1 MNPSNPS
8 HQTTQKSKGPCRR
21 RLGEI
26 FVEQGIL
33 SALTVERLVVY
44 ARKKGKR
51 FGTVLEE
58 LELVTPDELAEALAQ
73 QHDMKFL
80 GDFHRHKFPDQ
91 LLRMIP
97 SKLAMANLIFP
108 LKMQGNRLAVA
119 TSDPT
124 QQDVLH
130 AIEKEHGVTVMPYVS
145 TRREIMT
152 AIKRHYLKSAPAA
165 DSDRKSVLIVDDDK
179 AVSGFISASLRRK
192 GYHAVC
198 AGDGMEAFRE
208 IMSNRFDLVITDKE
222 MPKLNG
228 YAVLESLRSFPE
240 TEKVPV
246 ILITSTATVDEEAT
260 ALKRGF
266 FDFIPKPLREA
277 TLTVKVERA
286 LAMAEQY

>member
-1 MNPSNPS
+1 MNPSNETPR
-8 HQTTQKSKGPCRR
+8 QSKAVCRR

-26 FVEQGIL
+26 FVDKEIL
-33 SALTVERLVVY
+33 SSLTVERLVAY

-58 LELVTPDELAEALAQ
+58 LELVTPDELAEALAL
-73 QHDMKFL
+73 QHNMRFL
-80 GDFHRHKFPDQ
+80 GNFHRHRFSAE
-91 LLRMIP
+91 LLGMVP
-97 SKLAMANLIFP
+97 PKVAMANLIFP
-108 LKMQGNRLAVA
+108 LKMQDSRLAIA

-124 QQDVLH
+124 QKDVLH
-130 AIEKEHGVTVMPYVS
+130 VIEKEHGVTVVPYVS

-152 AIKRHYLKSAPAA
+152 AIKLHYMKSAPAA
-165 DSDRKSVLIVDDDK
+165 AGDKKSVLVVDDDK
-179 AVSGFISASLRRK
+179 AARSFISASLRRR

-198 AGDGMEAFRE
+198 ASDGMEAFRE

-222 MPKLNG
+222 LPKLNG
-228 YAVLESLRSFPE
+228 YAVLDSLRTFPE

-246 ILITSTATVDEEAT
+246 ILMTSTATVDEEAT

-277 TLTVKVERA
+277 TLTVKTERA
-286 LAMAEQY
+286 IAMAEQY

>member
-1 MNPSNPS
+1 MNPSDQVAGQN
-8 HQTTQKSKGPCRR
+8 KVACRR

-26 FVEQGIL
+26 FVEKGIL
-33 SALTVERLVVY
+33 SSLTVERLVAY

-58 LELVTPDELAEALAQ
+58 LELVTPDELAEALAL
-73 QHDMKFL
+73 QHNMKFL
-80 GDFHRHKFPDQ
+80 GDFHRHRFSAE
-91 LLRMIP
+91 LLRMVP
-97 SKLAMANLIFP
+97 PKVAMANLIFP
-108 LKMQGNRLAVA
+108 LKMQGSKLAIA

-124 QQDVLH
+124 LQDVLH
-130 AIEKEHGVTVMPYVS
+130 GIEKEHGVKVMPYVS
-145 TRREIMT
+145 TRREIMI
-152 AIKRHYLKSAPAA
+152 AIRLHYLKSAPAA
-165 DSDRKSVLIVDDDK
+165 AGGKKSVLIVDDDK

-208 IMSNRFDLVITDKE
+208 IMSSRFDLVITDKE

-228 YAVLESLRSFPE
+228 YAVLESLRTFPE
-240 TEKVPV
+240 NERVPV
-246 ILITSTATVDEEAT
+246 ILMTSAATVDEEAT

-286 LAMAEQY
+286 LAMTEAF

>member
-1 MNPSNPS
+1 MNPSTEAA
-8 HQTTQKSKGPCRR
+8 QQSKGSSRKK
-21 RLGEI
+21 LGEI

-33 SALTVERLVVY
+33 SALTVERLVGY

-58 LELVTPDELAEALAQ
+58 LELVTPDELAEALAL
-73 QHDMKFL
+73 QHNLKFL
-80 GDFHRHKFPDQ
+80 GDFHRHRFSDE
-91 LLRMIP
+91 LLRMVP
-97 SKLAMANLIFP
+97 PKVAMANLVFP
-108 LKMQGNRLAVA
+108 LKLQGNRLAIA

-124 QQDVLH
+124 LRDVLQS
-130 AIEKEHGVTVMPYVS
+130 IEKEHGVTVMPYVS

-152 AIKRHYLKSAPAA
+152 AIKLHYLKSAPAA
-165 DSDRKSVLIVDDDK
+165 ANDKKCVLIVDDDK
-179 AVSGFISASLRRK
+179 AVSSFISASLRRK

-228 YAVLESLRSFPE
+228 YAVLESLRTFPE

-277 TLTVKVERA
+277 TLAVKVERA
-286 LAMAEQY
+286 LAMANEY